1 MYQEHVL
8 DNGLRIL
15 LVPVGNFQSISVGVF
30 VKIGSRYED
39 EARSGISHLIEHLLF
54 KGTPRHPTAKIIA
67 EAIEGIGGVSNAYTS
82 QETTVYY
89 AKVAANQASTAIDV
103 LADIIRHPLFDPAE
117 LEKERYIIG
126 EEINMMMD
134 SPEDWVSVLLDQVI
148 WPNHPLGRDIA
159 GTHASL
165 AGISRDHVLSF
176 YQAGYHPHNM
186 LIAVGGAFEAAEVVA
201 QLNEL
206 LGSWQSA
213 PEPTFEP
220 APTVHNKPSWLVED
234 RPIEQGHLTLALPA
248 LHRTHP
254 DRYALSVLNAVLGE
268 GMSSRLFLRVREEE
282 GLAYAVDSGLNL
294 LADTGSLV
302 VYAGVDA
309 DRATEALQAILEE
322 LSRLRDEP
330 VPEVELNKAKEYLK
344 GRLVLGLEDSFS
356 QTAWVASQ
364 SLLMGRVKTPAEVL
378 EAYDAITVA
387 DVQAIAQKIIN
398 PARYS
403 LAAVG
408 PFGEGAALGKL
419 LTEWDKF

>member
-15 LVPVGNFQSISVGVF
+15 LVPMDNFQSVSVGVF
-30 VKIGSRYED
+30 VKIGSRYEA
-39 EARSGISHLIEHLLF
+39 ENLSGISHLIEHLLF
-54 KGTPRHPTAKIIA
+54 KGTPRRPTAKLIA

-103 LADIIRHPLFDPAE
+103 LADLIRHPLFEPAE

-126 EEINMMMD
+126 EEINMMFD
-134 SPEDWVSVLLDQVI
+134 SPEDWVSVLLDQII
-148 WPNHPLGRDIA
+148 WPDHPLGRDIA

-165 AGISRDHVLSF
+165 TGLRQNHVLSF
-176 YQAGYHPHNM
+176 YQSGYHPRNM
-186 LIAVGGAFEAAEVVA
+186 LIAVGGAFEAAEIVA
-201 QLNEL
+201 EINEL
-206 LGSWQSA
+206 LGTWQPASI
-213 PEPTFEP
+213 PTFEP
-220 APTVHNKPSWLVED
+220 APTVQNKPCYLVEN

-248 LHRTHP
+248 LPRTHP

-309 DRATEALQAILEE
+309 ERGTEALQAILEE
-322 LSRLRDEP
+322 LSRLRDDP
-330 VPEVELNKAKEYLK
+330 VPETELNKAREYLK

-364 SLLMGRVKTPAEVL
+364 ALLMERVKTPAEVL

-419 LTEWDKF
+419 LTG